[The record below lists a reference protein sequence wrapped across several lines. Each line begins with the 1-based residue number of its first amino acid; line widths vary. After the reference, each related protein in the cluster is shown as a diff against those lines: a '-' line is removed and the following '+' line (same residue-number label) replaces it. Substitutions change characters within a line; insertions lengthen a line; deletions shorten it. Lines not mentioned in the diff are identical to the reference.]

1 MPSHAAG
8 AIPGL
13 ILGEPFEEDDGTGEF
28 GLIEAANHRAG
39 GLSGLASLAPSWLFH
54 VVNKLFP
61 LVPNVPSSKS
71 PFFLGDSQKIQKTE
85 WNYFAFRLNMLEPDH
100 FAGDFWWAER
110 SRAVTMSF
118 QPPTLT
124 CCKTSLMMLK

>member
-13 ILGEPFEEDDGTGEF
+13 ISGEPFEEDDGTGEF

-85 WNYFAFRLNMLEPDH
+85 WNYFAFRLNMLEADH
-100 FAGDFWWAER
+100 FAILQVISGGLSAR
-110 SRAVTMSF
+110 G
-118 QPPTLT
+118 L
-124 CCKTSLMMLK
+124 